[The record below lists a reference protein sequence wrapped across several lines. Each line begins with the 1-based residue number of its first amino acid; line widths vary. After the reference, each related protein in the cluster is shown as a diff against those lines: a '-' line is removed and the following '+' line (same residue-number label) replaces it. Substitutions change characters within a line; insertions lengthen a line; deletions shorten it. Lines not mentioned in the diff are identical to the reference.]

1 MRSGLP
7 RLRAVWVAAAV
18 LAAAPVLGLT
28 VTRAHD
34 SVTQAHES
42 LAQAQDSVRGALTP
56 SAVAPGGAA
65 GAGREDAGPA
75 GFYGPAGSAGSHGSA
90 GGSAGST
97 ESSGP
102 VGPAGLAESAEPL
115 GPLGPP
121 RPVEPTDSAGPGTSH
136 AVVGLILAGVAAVAV
151 AGRCRPSASNLRS
164 SAVRLRPWPGRQ
176 VYRPRRKGPV

>member
-18 LAAAPVLGLT
+18 LVAAPVLGLT

-65 GAGREDAGPA
+65 GSGREDAGPA
-75 GFYGPAGSAGSHGSA
+75 GFYGPAGSAGSAGSNGSV

-97 ESSGP
+97 ESG
-102 VGPAGLAESAEPL
+102 GPAGPAESAEPL

-121 RPVEPTDSAGPGTSH
+121 RPAEPADSAGPGTSH